1 MTKNRNGLVREAL
14 VAGLVAAITGGIP
27 STAWALLRGQD
38 PLEATRAAGAMLVD
52 PQSPA
57 PALYAAAVCVHV
69 AVSLFWAAVLAAS
82 LPRRHT
88 VPAAIAAA
96 AAIAVLD
103 LRVIGVMFPSIQAL
117 AFSPQFADHLA
128 WGTSVGLVLAF
139 MRRRQR
145 R

>member
-1 MTKNRNGLVREAL
+1 MTKGWNPVVREAL
-14 VAGLVAAITGGIP
+14 AAGLVAAITGGIP

-38 PLEATRAAGAMLVD
+38 PLEATRAAGTMLVD

-82 LPRRHT
+82 LPRRRT
-88 VPAAIAAA
+88 VAAAIVAAGV
-96 AAIAVLD
+96 IAVLD
-103 LRVIGVMFPSIQAL
+103 LRVIGALFPSIQAL
-117 AFSPQFADHLA
+117 AFGPQFADHLA
-128 WGTSVGLVLAF
+128 WGASVGLVLAF